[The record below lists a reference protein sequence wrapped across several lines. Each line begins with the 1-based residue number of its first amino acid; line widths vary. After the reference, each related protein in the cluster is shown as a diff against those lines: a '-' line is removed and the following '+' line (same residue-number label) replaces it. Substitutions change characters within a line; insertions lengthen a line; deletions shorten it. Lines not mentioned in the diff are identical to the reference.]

1 MVSGGD
7 SVDIDA
13 LFGQVESE
21 VARSLS
27 TLEPALVKMDP
38 TLQAALAASTGQITK
53 IIGNI
58 REKTWRA
65 GRRKHDELLQQLDK
79 AELNLFPE
87 GKPQERSIN
96 IFHYLNKYGPSL
108 IGELAKVLQGYS
120 TESHLIV
127 EL

>member
-7 SVDIDA
+7 SGELEA
-13 LFGQVESE
+13 LFGQVEAE

-38 TLQAALAASTGQITK
+38 TLGPLLAASTGQIAK
-53 IIGNI
+53 IIGTI
-58 REKTWRA
+58 KEKTYRA

-108 IGELAKVLQGYS
+108 IGELARVLQSYS